1 MNDQQWLFEAYAL
14 RKAEERD
21 MQLRIESMKWQRNLL
36 VNLLGL
42 NLVKEAGSDGDE
54 FIPLAV
60 LCGQP
65 EVLKYVFEERERE
78 EKAGDALNDPDF
90 DEWSEKLARGE
101 LDDDL
106 LPLPEEDVLQFGR
119 SPRIVFDEEEG

>member
-14 RKAEERD
+14 RKADERD
-21 MQLRIESMKWQRNLL
+21 MHLRMESMKWQRNLL

-42 NLVKEAGSDGDE
+42 NLVKEAGGDGDE
-54 FIPLAV
+54 YIPLAV

-65 EVLKYVFEERERE
+65 DVMKYVFEERERE

-101 LDDDL
+101 DL
-106 LPLPEEDVLQFGR
+106 LPMPEEEVLQFGR
-119 SPRIVFDEEEG
+119 SPRIVFDEEEET